1 VGYKT
6 EMALRMPGVQQSTA
20 FSANSRPDGLVENVS
35 LLCSQVVNPFSPT
48 HQVSRIFQTP
58 NWTLDMVNNKEEKVR
73 QFIYQ
78 NQSKYNNAKEVKFP
92 LTLMGILAPGL
103 GKLDPPLGP
112 PSARPETFS

>member
-1 VGYKT
+1 MGYKT

-58 NWTLDMVNNKEEKVR
+58 DWTLDMVNNKEEKVR
-73 QFIYQ
+73 QCDTSPLYVLRFLSSQ
-78 NQSKYNNAKEVKFP
+78 PNAER
-92 LTLMGILAPGL
+92 LLLLMC
-103 GKLDPPLGP
+103 KKREN
-112 PSARPETFS
+112 S